1 MREKHGTKKQ
11 GFRGIP
17 PAQNCLFITVISA
30 NHPRPAR
37 RVYDTRRCFF
47 DARRFFSFPQKISRF
62 GAQDR
67 TISKWERGAG
77 FPDVSLLEPL
87 ADALHCSV
95 VSLLEGRLV
104 EEPAEI
110 DVRSALAVLI
120 RESRSALRRDWSRRF
135 GILCC
140 LLIAGFVIFG
150 ILDRSG
156 AFLQKVERSYTV
168 GIWQNGEKIGETAVT
183 ISGERS
189 IWGRSYVGRFAIDA
203 VEKTCRERMQ
213 AMIRWEK
220 KSNCANITFA
230 EPGFFGA
237 QAGIEYFLYCDRK
250 LNWFALSLEDGRII
264 ASDQGWSQLQALR
277 PYEYPVY
284 VN

>member
-1 MREKHGTKKQ
+1 
-11 GFRGIP
+11 
-17 PAQNCLFITVISA
+17 
-30 NHPRPAR
+30 
-37 RVYDTRRCFF
+37 
-47 DARRFFSFPQKISRF
+47 
-62 GAQDR
+62 
-67 TISKWERGAG
+67 
-77 FPDVSLLEPL
+77 
-87 ADALHCSV
+87 
-95 VSLLEGRLV
+95 V

-140 LLIAGFVIFG
+140 LLMAGFVIFG

-156 AFLQKVERSYTV
+156 VFLQKIERSYTV
-168 GIWQNGEKIGETAVT
+168 GIWQDGKKIGETAVT

-189 IWGRSYVGRFAIDA
+189 IWGRNYDGRFAIDA
-203 VEKTCRERMQ
+203 VEKTCRERML

-237 QAGIEYFLYCDRK
+237 QAGIEHFFYCDRE
-250 LNWFALSLEDGRII
+250 LNWFALSLENGRII
-264 ASDQGWSQLQALR
+264 ASDQGWAQLQALR

-284 VN
+284 MN

>member
-1 MREKHGTKKQ
+1 MRQTDTGALIAQLRKEQGLTQKQ
-11 GFRGIP
+11 L
-17 PAQNCLFITVISA
+17 AEQLHIS
-30 NHPRPAR
+30 
-37 RVYDTRRCFF
+37 
-47 DARRFFSFPQKISRF
+47 
-62 GAQDR
+62 DR

-140 LLIAGFVIFG
+140 LLVAGFVIFG
-150 ILDRSG
+150 ILDRSS

-168 GIWQNGEKIGETAVT
+168 GIWQDGEKIGETAVT

-213 AMIRWEK
+213 AMIRWVK

-237 QAGIEYFLYCDRK
+237 QAGIEHFLYCDRE
-250 LNWFALSLEDGRII
+250 LNWFALSLENGRII
-264 ASDQGWSQLQALR
+264 ASDQGLAQLQALR

-284 VN
+284 MN

>member
-1 MREKHGTKKQ
+1 M
-11 GFRGIP
+11 
-17 PAQNCLFITVISA
+17 
-30 NHPRPAR
+30 
-37 RVYDTRRCFF
+37 
-47 DARRFFSFPQKISRF
+47 
-62 GAQDR
+62 
-67 TISKWERGAG
+67 
-77 FPDVSLLEPL
+77 
-87 ADALHCSV
+87 
-95 VSLLEGRLV
+95 

-120 RESRSALRRDWSRRF
+120 RESRSALRRDWIRRF

-140 LLIAGFVIFG
+140 LLMAGFVIFG

-156 AFLQKVERSYTV
+156 AFLQKVERAYTV
-168 GIWQNGEKIGETAVT
+168 EIWQGGEKIGETAVT

-189 IWGRSYVGRFAIDA
+189 IWGRSYDGRFAIDA

-237 QAGIEYFLYCDRK
+237 QAGIEHFLYCDRE

-264 ASDQGWSQLQALR
+264 ASDQGWAQLQTLR

>member
-1 MREKHGTKKQ
+1 MRQTDTGVLIAQLRKEQGLTQKQ
-11 GFRGIP
+11 L
-17 PAQNCLFITVISA
+17 ADQLHISD
-30 NHPRPAR
+30 H
-37 RVYDTRRCFF
+37 
-47 DARRFFSFPQKISRF
+47 
-62 GAQDR
+62 

-110 DVRSALAVLI
+110 DVRSALTVLI
-120 RESRSALRRDWSRRF
+120 WESRSALRRDWSRRF
-135 GILCC
+135 GILFC

-168 GIWQNGEKIGETAVT
+168 GIWQDGEKIGKTAVT

-213 AMIRWEK
+213 ARIRWEK

-230 EPGFFGA
+230 EPEFFGA
-237 QAGIEYFLYCDRK
+237 QAGIEHFLYCDRE

-264 ASDQGWSQLQALR
+264 ASDQGWAQLQALR

>member
-1 MREKHGTKKQ
+1 MHQTDTGALIAQLRKERNLTQKQ
-11 GFRGIP
+11 L
-17 PAQNCLFITVISA
+17 ADQLHIS
-30 NHPRPAR
+30 
-37 RVYDTRRCFF
+37 
-47 DARRFFSFPQKISRF
+47 
-62 GAQDR
+62 DR

-87 ADALHCSV
+87 ADALGCSV

-168 GIWQNGEKIGETAVT
+168 GIWQDGEKIGETAVT

-220 KSNCANITFA
+220 KSNCANIAFA

-237 QAGIEYFLYCDRK
+237 QAGIEHFLYCDRE

-264 ASDQGWSQLQALR
+264 ASDQGWAQLQALR

>member
-1 MREKHGTKKQ
+1 M
-11 GFRGIP
+11 
-17 PAQNCLFITVISA
+17 
-30 NHPRPAR
+30 
-37 RVYDTRRCFF
+37 
-47 DARRFFSFPQKISRF
+47 
-62 GAQDR
+62 
-67 TISKWERGAG
+67 
-77 FPDVSLLEPL
+77 
-87 ADALHCSV
+87 
-95 VSLLEGRLV
+95 

-110 DVRSALAVLI
+110 DVRSALTVLI

-140 LLIAGFVIFG
+140 LLMAGFVTFG

-168 GIWQNGEKIGETAVT
+168 GIWQDGEKIGETAVT

-189 IWGRSYVGRFAIDA
+189 IWGRSYDGRFAIDA

-237 QAGIEYFLYCDRK
+237 QAGIEHFFYCDRE

-264 ASDQGWSQLQALR
+264 ASDQGWAQLQALR

>member
-1 MREKHGTKKQ
+1 M
-11 GFRGIP
+11 
-17 PAQNCLFITVISA
+17 
-30 NHPRPAR
+30 
-37 RVYDTRRCFF
+37 
-47 DARRFFSFPQKISRF
+47 
-62 GAQDR
+62 
-67 TISKWERGAG
+67 
-77 FPDVSLLEPL
+77 
-87 ADALHCSV
+87 
-95 VSLLEGRLV
+95 
-104 EEPAEI
+104 
-110 DVRSALAVLI
+110 
-120 RESRSALRRDWSRRF
+120 
-135 GILCC
+135 
-140 LLIAGFVIFG
+140 AGFVIFG

-156 AFLQKVERSYTV
+156 AFLQKVERAYTV
-168 GIWQNGEKIGETAVT
+168 EIWQGGEKIGETAVT

-237 QAGIEYFLYCDRK
+237 QAGIEHFLYCDRE

-264 ASDQGWSQLQALR
+264 ASDQGWAQLQALR

>member
-1 MREKHGTKKQ
+1 M
-11 GFRGIP
+11 
-17 PAQNCLFITVISA
+17 
-30 NHPRPAR
+30 
-37 RVYDTRRCFF
+37 
-47 DARRFFSFPQKISRF
+47 
-62 GAQDR
+62 
-67 TISKWERGAG
+67 
-77 FPDVSLLEPL
+77 
-87 ADALHCSV
+87 
-95 VSLLEGRLV
+95 

-140 LLIAGFVIFG
+140 LLVAGFVIFG

-168 GIWQNGEKIGETAVT
+168 GIWQDGEKIGETAVT

-189 IWGRSYVGRFAIDA
+189 IWGRSYDGRFAIDA

-264 ASDQGWSQLQALR
+264 ASDQGWAQLQALR

>member
-1 MREKHGTKKQ
+1 MRQTDTGALIAQLRKEQGLTQKQ
-11 GFRGIP
+11 L
-17 PAQNCLFITVISA
+17 ADQLHIS
-30 NHPRPAR
+30 
-37 RVYDTRRCFF
+37 
-47 DARRFFSFPQKISRF
+47 
-62 GAQDR
+62 DR

-110 DVRSALAVLI
+110 DVRSALTVLI

-168 GIWQNGEKIGETAVT
+168 GIWQDGEKIGETAVT

-203 VEKTCRERMQ
+203 VEKTCRDRMQ

-220 KSNCANITFA
+220 KSNCANITFVA
-230 EPGFFGA
+230 PGFFGA
-237 QAGIEYFLYCDRK
+237 QAGIEYFLYCDRE

-264 ASDQGWSQLQALR
+264 ASDQGWAQLQALR

>member
-1 MREKHGTKKQ
+1 MGAGGRIS
-11 GFRGIP
+11 R
-17 PAQNCLFITVISA
+17 CISA
-30 NHPRPAR
+30 GTAGRCAALLGGKSAGGTAGGGTGGDRRPVGFGGA
-37 RVYDTRRCFF
+37 DT
-47 DARRFFSFPQKISRF
+47 
-62 GAQDR
+62 G
-67 TISKWERGAG
+67 
-77 FPDVSLLEPL
+77 
-87 ADALHCSV
+87 
-95 VSLLEGRLV
+95 
-104 EEPAEI
+104 
-110 DVRSALAVLI
+110 
-120 RESRSALRRDWSRRF
+120 SRSALRRDWRRRF

-140 LLIAGFVIFG
+140 LLIAGFVTFG

-156 AFLQKVERSYTV
+156 AFLQKVERAYTV
-168 GIWQNGEKIGETAVT
+168 GIWQYGEKIGETAVT
-183 ISGERS
+183 ISRERS
-189 IWGRSYVGRFAIDA
+189 IWGRSYDGRFAIDA

-237 QAGIEYFLYCDRK
+237 QAGIEHFLYCDRE

-264 ASDQGWSQLQALR
+264 ASDQGWAQLQALR